1 MSTTITPPEERN
13 WKRDFFTIWGGQI
26 FSILGS
32 GLVQFALIWYLTKT
46 TQSAVVL
53 ATASIVALLPQV
65 LLGPFAGAIVDR
77 GNRRWIMIAADG
89 SIAAATLVLFALF
102 FFGMIQPWH
111 IYAVMFV
118 RSLASSFH
126 SGKIHHLSGILSC
139 GLDAPEFFGYR
150 LSTAR

>member
-1 MSTTITPPEERN
+1 M
-13 WKRDFFTIWGGQI
+13 WGGHI

-32 GLVQFALIWYLTKT
+32 GLVQFALIRYLTKT

-126 SGKIHHLSGILSC
+126 SGKTHHLSGILSC